1 MVFSDSLR
9 EKASREDS
17 QIMWRVLLET
27 VLATGIF
34 FGLYGAA
41 DAVSFAF
48 RVVFSFFCSFFS
60 RTQQKRAFMFGILLK
75 HFCLDTCSL
84 SLYVNSLSLSLSL
97 SR

>member
-1 MVFSDSLR
+1 MVCSDSLR
-9 EKASREDS
+9 GESEQKTHK
-17 QIMWRVLLET
+17 IMWRVLLET

-48 RVVFSFFCSFFS
+48 SCFLSFVLSFLEHS
-60 RTQQKRAFMFGILLK
+60 SAFMFGILLK

-84 SLYVNSLSLSLSL
+84 SLCLNINSLSLSLS
-97 SR
+97 R